1 MDQQTN
7 TSLAATIITSF
18 MSFLAVAVSFY
29 TAYNVKNIE
38 REKSKLKKVE
48 ILFSMQVEAVKE
60 FNRIHHEF
68 SPLNLGD
75 VHEGEFY
82 GKTQWGQIRS
92 RISKYQADYAFLF
105 EDDEIIKKLE
115 DIMIS
120 LDFVTQEYA
129 YYEEK
134 DPGIARDIEEYKYID
149 TLKLIADANDLIKR
163 YMFKELNNN

>member
-1 MDQQTN
+1 MDQQTI
-7 TSLAATIITSF
+7 TSL
-18 MSFLAVAVSFY
+18 MSLLAIFVSFY

-48 ILFSMQVEAVKE
+48 ILFNMQVEAVKE
-60 FNRIHHEF
+60 FNKIYHEL

-75 VHEGEFY
+75 VHNGEFY
-82 GKTQWGQIRS
+82 GKTQWEQIRS

-105 EDDEIIKKLE
+105 EDDEIIRKLE

-120 LDFVTQEYA
+120 LDFITQEYA

-134 DPGIARDIEEYKYID
+134 DPGMARDIEVDKYID
-149 TLKLIADANDLIKR
+149 TLKLIAESNGLIKR

>member
-1 MDQQTN
+1 MDQQTI
-7 TSLAATIITSF
+7 TSL
-18 MSFLAVAVSFY
+18 MSLLAIFVSFY

-48 ILFSMQVEAVKE
+48 ILFNMQVEAAKE
-60 FNRIHHEF
+60 FNKIYHEL
-68 SPLNLGD
+68 SPLNLGV
-75 VHEGEFY
+75 VHDGEFY
-82 GKTQWGQIRS
+82 GKTQWEQIRS

-115 DIMIS
+115 GIMIS

-134 DPGIARDIEEYKYID
+134 DPSTARDIEVDKYID
-149 TLKLIADANDLIKR
+149 ALKLIADANGLIKR

>member
-1 MDQQTN
+1 MDQQTI
-7 TSLAATIITSF
+7 TSL
-18 MSFLAVAVSFY
+18 MSLLAIFVSFY

-48 ILFSMQVEAVKE
+48 ILFNMQVEAVKE
-60 FNRIHHEF
+60 FNKIYHEL

-75 VHEGEFY
+75 VRNGEFY
-82 GKTQWGQIRS
+82 GKTQWEQIRS

-105 EDDEIIKKLE
+105 EDDEIIRKLE

-120 LDFVTQEYA
+120 LDFITQEYA

-134 DPGIARDIEEYKYID
+134 DPGMARDIEVDKYID
-149 TLKLIADANDLIKR
+149 TLKLIAESNGLIKR